1 VNWGTW
7 EEMRAASQT
16 DKEEFERAGLR
27 PMPCD
32 RALNALEL
40 LISTD
45 RTSGIVASVDWNAL
59 RGVYEA
65 RRRRP
70 LFAEIQRRYCPEH
83 ERAPFH
89 KSTAP
94 KSNLTRELQNASP
107 VRRRD
112 IVTGHLRSMVANVLG
127 FHPSREIELE
137 QGFFDLGLDSLM
149 AVELK
154 GRLERS
160 LGQELPSTLTFNYP
174 NIRALT
180 EYILCEALKFAPELK
195 AEISEPQ
202 GDPTK
207 TPTSSQPID
216 DLSEDEIALLLL
228 KKLEGMK

>member
-1 VNWGTW
+1 
-7 EEMRAASQT
+7 
-16 DKEEFERAGLR
+16 
-27 PMPCD
+27 MPCD

-137 QGFFDLGLDSLM
+137 HGFFDLGLDSSFRHC
-149 AVELK
+149 VPI
-154 GRLERS
+154 S
-160 LGQELPSTLTFNYP
+160 LHLRITFMKKRIPWTVRFTPSEEASIRRQKSRIWQVGAYIP
-174 NIRALT
+174 RAL
-180 EYILCEALKFAPELK
+180 
-195 AEISEPQ
+195 SN
-202 GDPTK
+202 
-207 TPTSSQPID
+207 
-216 DLSEDEIALLLL
+216 
-228 KKLEGMK
+228 

>member
-1 VNWGTW
+1 
-7 EEMRAASQT
+7 MHAASKT

-32 RALNALEL
+32 RALTALER
-40 LISTD
+40 LILAD

-83 ERAPFH
+83 QRAPLQ
-89 KSTAP
+89 KSTAA
-94 KSNLTRELQNASP
+94 KSNLTQELQNASP

-127 FHPSREIELE
+127 FHPSREIDLE
-137 QGFFDLGLDSLM
+137 QGLFDLGLDSLM

-160 LGQELPSTLTFNYP
+160 LGQELPSTLVFNYP

-180 EYILCEALKFAPELK
+180 DYILSEALKFAPESK
-195 AEISEPQ
+195 TEMSEPRV
-202 GDPTK
+202 DPTK
-207 TPTSSQPID
+207 TPSSGQPVD
-216 DLSEDEIALLLL
+216 DLSEEEIAHLLL
-228 KKLEGMK
+228 KKLQEIK